1 MKKIILL
8 LATAFLITISTFAQ
22 GEWCGTDK
30 ATEDYFSSHPEEKA
44 QFEYLQR
51 NLNEIA
57 AQKRKGANNQKAP
70 TITVPVVVHVMH
82 YNGDG
87 NISKAQILDGI
98 DVLNEDFQRL
108 NSDTS
113 NTRAVFSGIAAD
125 AQIEFKLAQ
134 IAPDSSCTNG
144 INRINTFET
153 YNTWNDVKFVPGA
166 YWNARNYFNIWL
178 VKSISTPGV
187 LGFAQFPGSPNLSTY
202 GFVQLSNYWGRIG
215 TSTNNLKGRV
225 ATHEMGHNFDLYH
238 TFQGNCGSNCNNSGD
253 FICDT
258 PPAFQRSGCTTSLNT
273 CSNDATGGT
282 TSNPNPYTTNV
293 VDQIENFE
301 SYNLGCHNMFTEG
314 QKDRMRNAFVVYSK
328 LVNLVSVANLRA
340 TGVAPGDTV
349 TVCPPVADI
358 IDRSP
363 KFVCQGATIT
373 FSDDSYGDKATSW
386 NWSFP
391 GGTPATSIDSMPNI
405 RYDSAGVF
413 NVTLRVS
420 NAQGADTLSI
430 SNLVYVNDS
439 LTSNNGFQYVE
450 DFESTTTIGTN
461 WTVLNPT
468 GTPKWQRRSSGSF
481 FGGRASVFIDNTIN
495 NTAGELDYLI
505 SPSIDVTKVIN
516 PKIKFKVAYK
526 QKTLTDTDRLNVSVS
541 TDCGQSWRTRL
552 VASSGTMSTG
562 LQSTWFVPSVASDW
576 KDFTLILTNAMK
588 QSDKLKVRFE
598 FVSGEGN
605 NIYID
610 EFMVDGASS
619 VVGINEFSEIQTGV
633 NIYPNPSSGGIT
645 TLEVN
650 SWENVSI
657 ANIYLT
663 NILGKRVKEVYS
675 GSFSKGENRFEIN
688 SSGLGAGIYFLTIEQ
703 NGERI
708 TKKLILN

>member
-1 MKKIILL
+1 MNKILL
-8 LATAFLITISTFAQ
+8 FFTAMLFIAVSSFAQ

-30 ATEDYFSSHPEEKA
+30 ATEEYFKAHPEERA
-44 QFEYLQR
+44 EFEFKQK
-51 NLNEIA
+51 NLNLLA
-57 AQKRKGANNQKAP
+57 AQMRKGANNQKSAN
-70 TITVPVVVHVMH
+70 ITVPVVVHVMH

-98 DVLNEDFQRL
+98 DVLNEDFQKL

-113 NTRAVFSGIAAD
+113 NTRAIFSGIAAD
-125 AQIEFKLAQ
+125 TQIEFKLAQ

-202 GFVQLSNYWGRIG
+202 GFVALSNYWGRIG
-215 TSTNNLKGRV
+215 TSINNMKGRV

-238 TFQGNCGSNCNNSGD
+238 TFQGSCGSNCNSSGD

-258 PPAFQRSGCTTSLNT
+258 PPALQRGGCTTSLNT

-282 TSNPNPYTTNV
+282 SANSNPYTSNV

-301 SYNLGCHNMFTEG
+301 SYNLGCQNMFTEG
-314 QKDRMRNAFVVYSK
+314 QKDRMRNAFVVYGK
-328 LVNLVSVANLRA
+328 LRNLVSSSNLKA
-340 TGVAPGDTV
+340 TGTAPGDTV
-349 TVCPPVADI
+349 TICAPIAEI
-358 IDRSP
+358 IDRAP
-363 KFVCQGATIT
+363 KFVCQGEVVS
-373 FSDDSYGDKATSW
+373 FSDDSYGGQATSW

-391 GGTPATSIDSMPNI
+391 GGTPSSSTDSMPNI
-405 RYDSAGVF
+405 RYDSAGIF
-413 NVTLRVS
+413 NVTLRLS
-420 NAQGADTLSI
+420 NSQGADTLRL
-430 SNLVYVNDS
+430 SNLVNVDDT
-439 LTSNNGFQYVE
+439 LQAMNGFQYKE

-481 FGGRASVFIDNTIN
+481 FGGRASVFIDNTLN
-495 NTAGELDYLI
+495 NTEGEVDYLI
-505 SPSIDVTKVIN
+505 SPSMDMTRVIN
-516 PKIKFKVAYK
+516 PRIKFKLAYK
-526 QKTLTDTDRLNVSVS
+526 QKNITDTDRLNVSVS
-541 TDCGQSWRTRL
+541 TNCGQSWRTRL
-552 VASSGTMSTG
+552 VLTSGTMSSGT
-562 LQSTWFVPSVASDW
+562 QSTWFTPSVASDW
-576 KDFTLILTNAMK
+576 KDYNIILTNAMK
-588 QSDKLKVRFE
+588 QSDNLKVRFE
-598 FVSGEGN
+598 FVAGDGN

-610 EFMVDGASS
+610 EFLVDGASS
-619 VVGINEFSEIQTGV
+619 TVGISELSQLQTGV
-633 NIYPNPSSGGIT
+633 NVYPNPSSGGLT

-650 SWENVSI
+650 AGADVTM

-663 NILGKRVKEVYS
+663 NILGKRVQEVYI
-675 GSFSKGENRFEIN
+675 GNFSKGENRFEIN
-688 SSGLGAGIYFLTIEQ
+688 TSSLGAGIYFLTIEQ
-703 NGERI
+703 NDERI